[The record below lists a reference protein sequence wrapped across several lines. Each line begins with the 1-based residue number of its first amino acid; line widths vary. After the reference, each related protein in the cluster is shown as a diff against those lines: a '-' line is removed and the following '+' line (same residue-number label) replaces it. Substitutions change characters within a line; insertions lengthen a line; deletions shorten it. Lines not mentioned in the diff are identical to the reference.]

1 MDGSELLETLRQAVD
16 THDIDAVVDCFAA
29 DYRNETPA
37 HPGRG
42 FEGREQV
49 RTNWVRIFSG
59 VPDINARV
67 LRRTV
72 DADVVWSEWEL
83 AGHRPD
89 GVPQILRG
97 VIIFGVTDGRFGW
110 ARFYL
115 EPVDAGEG
123 GVDAVVTRVVGA
135 EP

>member
-1 MDGSELLETLRQAVD
+1 MDATELLATLRQAVD
-16 THDIDAVVDCFAA
+16 AHDVEAVVNCFAA

-37 HPGRG
+37 HPERG

-49 RTNWVRIFSG
+49 RANWSRIFSG
-59 VPDINARV
+59 VPDIRARV
-67 LRRTV
+67 LQSTV

-83 AGHRPD
+83 GGHRPD
-89 GVPQILRG
+89 GAPQLLRG
-97 VIIFGVTDGRFGW
+97 VIIFGVTDGRFAW

-123 GVDAVVTRVVGA
+123 GIDAAVTRVVGA
-135 EP
+135 GR